1 MERVI
6 RRHHVLAVGLLAGMV
21 PWWPLRAEEA
31 PPVELP
37 KVAAELGPGMLEPD
51 GALLEGEPDGS
62 LWDLVPDEPLP
73 GFDVPEDD
81 ESPLARQAVALAPS
95 VVSLRAWDA
104 KGRELASR
112 CGVFIAKGGLVL
124 TELGLLGSA
133 GKPEYVS
140 GMTGDGRAFRVTSV
154 VYGDAQRGLL
164 VVRVGIEG
172 APVVLVAKGSIPA
185 AAAVRVMSL
194 HPARGL
200 TLADAQCRMDP
211 TVAGGGSLELT
222 GSDAPAAVGSP
233 VLDAAGRVAGLVTH
247 RLALRQ
253 WVGYAHVVTK
263 SDADALEG
271 RSGVPLGR
279 YAVPDGGDPAKD
291 PEFQQA
297 FRLLAEKKVTAGARL
312 LLRLTS
318 RYPRSAAVWS
328 LLGVSASALGVHRD
342 AVACQRRAASLDPEI
357 SVYWTKLAEAER
369 RGGSKSGTG
378 AVAEVYQA
386 AARQDPVNASA
397 WLGSAEGFI
406 REGEW
411 QRAED
416 AARRAVALQSGSPR
430 ALRLL
435 GYVLSRQGRNE
446 EAAAALGECLKL
458 DPADGAA
465 AVLQAELAERAGRR
479 DEAVQML
486 RRAAERNPRNA
497 VVWRSYARLL
507 RRAGR
512 QGEATTA
519 FERYLKIE
527 QDAAG
532 Q

>member
-1 MERVI
+1 
-6 RRHHVLAVGLLAGMV
+6 
-21 PWWPLRAEEA
+21 
-31 PPVELP
+31 
-37 KVAAELGPGMLEPD
+37 
-51 GALLEGEPDGS
+51 
-62 LWDLVPDEPLP
+62 
-73 GFDVPEDD
+73 
-81 ESPLARQAVALAPS
+81 
-95 VVSLRAWDA
+95 
-104 KGRELASR
+104 
-112 CGVFIAKGGLVL
+112 
-124 TELGLLGSA
+124 
-133 GKPEYVS
+133 
-140 GMTGDGRAFRVTSV
+140 
-154 VYGDAQRGLL
+154 
-164 VVRVGIEG
+164 
-172 APVVLVAKGSIPA
+172 
-185 AAAVRVMSL
+185 
-194 HPARGL
+194 
-200 TLADAQCRMDP
+200 
-211 TVAGGGSLELT
+211 
-222 GSDAPAAVGSP
+222 
-233 VLDAAGRVAGLVTH
+233 
-247 RLALRQ
+247 
-253 WVGYAHVVTK
+253 
-263 SDADALEG
+263 
-271 RSGVPLGR
+271 
-279 YAVPDGGDPAKD
+279 
-291 PEFQQA
+291 
-297 FRLLAEKKVTAGARL
+297 
-312 LLRLTS
+312 
-318 RYPRSAAVWS
+318 
-328 LLGVSASALGVHRD
+328 
-342 AVACQRRAASLDPEI
+342 LDPEI

-435 GYVLSRQGRNE
+435 GYALSRQGRDE

-479 DEAVQML
+479 DDAVQML
-486 RRAAERNPRNA
+486 RRAAERNPRSA
-497 VVWRSYARLL
+497 LVWRSYARLL